1 MTSVNSP
8 TGKLLRPYSYD
19 NFQGLDTSRDIA
31 SLDTGENQHLA
42 VLNNGYSSFRGI
54 ILRDRGYAPRTT
66 SPGDRL
72 IKHINFYGRDLV
84 AWAQV
89 DGGGITLKSEPNN
102 IELKEVYPSTAVVT
116 STIFNNRIIFFSQNE
131 PMYIY
136 DGLKFEE
143 SENKTERPAFGVA
156 IQRRLAI
163 SGGNDR
169 RTVVDL
175 SQVDNEEI
183 FTRDE
188 EETNTAVT
196 RAADIDV
203 KNIIG
208 TSDEITGLGVFEKS
222 KLAVFT
228 NDQTIIYSI
237 SPDFNQFQ
245 IDDKASIGVGC
256 LSHNSIANVGT
267 DLLFCSRSGVHSLR
281 RSETNGITIYAVP
294 LSSKIEEMYK
304 ELVRSVK
311 DPRDISAFYDRDN
324 GQYHVFFPQT
334 DIQSKRL
341 TLTISP
347 SPDATNKWSTG
358 DYLNPRCGASLGGT
372 TCVGTAGGIFNSLEY
387 EEDGVTN
394 LPELE
399 VDTPIL
405 WHDSLTETKHSAQ
418 IILQA
423 SGQGQIEITAFNN
436 EGKQLQVIKIDLDND
451 ENEDDNYTFLPL
463 SRQYSRQF
471 RHQYKGVRFKIKTT
485 GGQGRI
491 KIIGL
496 AVLIEQE
503 RRERR

>member
-1 MTSVNSP
+1 
-8 TGKLLRPYSYD
+8 
-19 NFQGLDTSRDIA
+19 
-31 SLDTGENQHLA
+31 
-42 VLNNGYSSFRGI
+42 
-54 ILRDRGYAPRTT
+54 
-66 SPGDRL
+66 
-72 IKHINFYGRDLV
+72 
-84 AWAQV
+84 
-89 DGGGITLKSEPNN
+89 
-102 IELKEVYPSTAVVT
+102 
-116 STIFNNRIIFFSQNE
+116 
-131 PMYIY
+131 
-136 DGLKFEE
+136 
-143 SENKTERPAFGVA
+143 
-156 IQRRLAI
+156 
-163 SGGNDR
+163 
-169 RTVVDL
+169 
-175 SQVDNEEI
+175 
-183 FTRDE
+183 
-188 EETNTAVT
+188 
-196 RAADIDV
+196 
-203 KNIIG
+203 
-208 TSDEITGLGVFEKS
+208 
-222 KLAVFT
+222 
-228 NDQTIIYSI
+228 
-237 SPDFNQFQ
+237 
-245 IDDKASIGVGC
+245 
-256 LSHNSIANVGT
+256 
-267 DLLFCSRSGVHSLR
+267 LR

>member
-222 KLAVFT
+222 KLAIQLLTWGQTYCFAHDRVSIHCE
-228 NDQTIIYSI
+228 DQRQTVSQ
-237 SPDFNQFQ
+237 S
-245 IDDKASIGVGC
+245 
-256 LSHNSIANVGT
+256 T
-267 DLLFCSRSGVHSLR
+267 LFLC
-281 RSETNGITIYAVP
+281 
-294 LSSKIEEMYK
+294 
-304 ELVRSVK
+304 
-311 DPRDISAFYDRDN
+311 
-324 GQYHVFFPQT
+324 PQ
-334 DIQSKRL
+334 R
-341 TLTISP
+341 
-347 SPDATNKWSTG
+347 
-358 DYLNPRCGASLGGT
+358 
-372 TCVGTAGGIFNSLEY
+372 
-387 EEDGVTN
+387 
-394 LPELE
+394 
-399 VDTPIL
+399 
-405 WHDSLTETKHSAQ
+405 
-418 IILQA
+418 
-423 SGQGQIEITAFNN
+423 
-436 EGKQLQVIKIDLDND
+436 
-451 ENEDDNYTFLPL
+451 
-463 SRQYSRQF
+463 
-471 RHQYKGVRFKIKTT
+471 
-485 GGQGRI
+485 
-491 KIIGL
+491 
-496 AVLIEQE
+496 
-503 RRERR
+503 